1 MARPSYFDGILN
13 AMADRTDR
21 RIVYSTG
28 AGRVCPTCGWPA
40 HDCKCSSTNATAAV
54 PDRVVAKL
62 RLETKGRGGK
72 GVTVVYDLPHNSE
85 FLKSLAQELKRACGV
100 GGTVA
105 GDTIELQGDQ
115 RERLRPLLLAKKFVV
130 KG

>member
-1 MARPSYFDGILN
+1 MT
-13 AMADRTDR
+13 DRTDR

-28 AGRVCPTCGWPA
+28 AGRVCPRCGWPA
-40 HDCKCSSTNATAAV
+40 GDCKCSSTNATAAV
-54 PDRVVAKL
+54 PDRIVAKL

-72 GVTVVYDLPHNSE
+72 GVTVVYDLPNNAE

-100 GGTVA
+100 GGTVS